1 MPTIKELAAYVGV
14 SVSTVSLVLRGEA
27 GERKISQATQ
37 EKVWRAAQELGYQ
50 PNISARR
57 LRHHGEDQKLVIAVF
72 WARDFRAP
80 MVVRFLR
87 GIQDGIIKNSHNC
100 EIIMHPYT
108 INELE
113 KEMSL
118 KEMNLFHAAIVCN
131 ATKKDMEFLENAD
144 IRVPV
149 VLYNRPSDRFNT
161 VTIDDRLLGAKA
173 AEVFASRGHKH
184 AAVLSAEPVFEG
196 MDDRIDSFCQTCK
209 SAGMTVD
216 AVLEQENSMAGG
228 FFGASGILSLPALPD
243 CLFCASDAIAVGA
256 LKAFHDAGIRIPDD
270 LELISVGNGDKELEE
285 YSIPSLSIVH
295 VPMEKMAG
303 ICLELLI
310 EITKGQADSRKSV
323 EMPVRYI
330 SRESCGEMAENPPT
344 PLSPQSASQE
354 SCKES

>member
-131 ATKKDMEFLENAD
+131 ATKRDMEFLENAD

-184 AAVLSAEPVFEG
+184 AAVLSAEPVF
-196 MDDRIDSFCQTCK
+196 
-209 SAGMTVD
+209 
-216 AVLEQENSMAGG
+216 
-228 FFGASGILSLPALPD
+228 
-243 CLFCASDAIAVGA
+243 
-256 LKAFHDAGIRIPDD
+256 
-270 LELISVGNGDKELEE
+270 
-285 YSIPSLSIVH
+285 
-295 VPMEKMAG
+295 
-303 ICLELLI
+303 
-310 EITKGQADSRKSV
+310 
-323 EMPVRYI
+323 
-330 SRESCGEMAENPPT
+330 
-344 PLSPQSASQE
+344 
-354 SCKES
+354 